1 MDESLLAAQMMEMA
15 KSDMKYVKSKGSLG
29 DNPNWKK
36 SKDEKEHQKRGGKQG
51 RPDSFRSKILERLE
65 LGMTTDEI
73 MAELGCCRSIVNSY
87 KRKWRLARD
96 AASSQAA

>member
-1 MDESLLAAQMMEMA
+1 MDESTLAAKMLEMA
-15 KSDMKYVKSKGSLG
+15 KSDMKHVKSKGLLG
-29 DNPNWKK
+29 ENPNWKK
-36 SKDEKEHQKRGGKQG
+36 SKNDKEHQKRGGWQG

-65 LGMTTDEI
+65 LGRTTDEI

>member
-1 MDESLLAAQMMEMA
+1 MDESLLAAKMKEMA
-15 KSDMKYVKSKGSLG
+15 KSEMIYFKSKGLLG
-29 DNPNWKK
+29 ENPNWKK
-36 SKDEKEHQKRGGKQG
+36 SKDEKQHQKRGGKHG
-51 RPDSFRSKILERLE
+51 RPDSFRSKILARLE